1 MEIEYSDDRRRGK
14 WLVIVGV
21 VLAIVAGV
29 AAFFLI
35 SQAQMQAGQADLPMA
50 RVVVAVKTITARTPI
65 AAADV
70 TSKDVPLDPA
80 NATGLATDI
89 NAVVGRVPAVTI
101 LQGQILTTNMLAS
114 TTEGGRFSILRPDET
129 IAPDSEAWRAVSIT
143 VSDDLAVGGMLTS
156 GQTVD
161 VFVTAVVSVPPELA
175 ESGKYVSERS
185 TKVTYQNTLILA
197 REDAFYVIRV
207 ALPIAEEIAHLQAS
221 GTATFS
227 LALRPDEDLRPV
239 DATNL
244 GETTNKIITKY
255 GLPIPEPVGE
265 PRTLTRRTR
274 PLRRPRSP
282 PDAGSIRDPRAVMRG
297 ARAPFG
303 TMAGAD
309 WYEEPP

>member
-80 NATGLATDI
+80 NATGLATDVD
-89 NAVVGRVPAVTI
+89 AVVGRVPAVTI

-114 TTEGGRFSILRPDET
+114 TTEGGRFSILRPEET

-227 LALRPDEDLRPV
+227 LALRPDEDLRAV

-265 PRTLTRRTR
+265 PRTLTRAIAA
-274 PLRRPRSP
+274 PSP
-282 PDAGSIRDPRAVMRG
+282 TLTPTP
-297 ARAPFG
+297 APSA
-303 TMAGAD
+303 TPA
-309 WYEEPP
+309 P